1 MRAGKVYLAYTL
13 GGGTLLLLAVAWLQS
28 LAGPVS
34 FTERGVLAH
43 IAVEH
48 RLELQVIFVLFIAAL
63 GVKSALIPLHG
74 WLPRAMVAPAPVSS
88 LLHAVAV
95 VKAGAFGIVRL
106 VYDVYGIETA
116 SDLGMLDPLAW
127 LAGATIVYGSL
138 RALFQDELKKR
149 LAYST
154 VSQVSYIIL
163 GTAILGPLAAAGG
176 IVHLV
181 HQGIMKITLFFGAGN
196 YAETLGVHRVSEMNG
211 VGRRMPWTTAAFTV
225 GALGMIGVPPMAGYI
240 SKYYLQQGGV
250 QAGLGWVS
258 LVLAASSLL
267 NAAYFLPIVYRAWF
281 LPPPEKW
288 PDEHHFGRFET
299 EWMLLV
305 PPLFT
310 AAMVVL
316 AGILAEAPF
325 SPLAFARIIAGEE
338 FPP

>member
-1 MRAGKVYLAYTL
+1 
-13 GGGTLLLLAVAWLQS
+13 
-28 LAGPVS
+28 
-34 FTERGVLAH
+34 
-43 IAVEH
+43 
-48 RLELQVIFVLFIAAL
+48 
-63 GVKSALIPLHG
+63 
-74 WLPRAMVAPAPVSS
+74 MVAPAPVSS

-95 VKAGAFGIVRL
+95 VKAGAFGVVRL

-116 SDLGMLDPLAW
+116 GDLGMLDPLAW

-211 VGRRMPWTTAAFTV
+211 VGQRMPWTTAAFTV

-240 SKYYLQQGGV
+240 SKYYLQQGAV

-267 NAAYFLPIVYRAWF
+267 NAAYFLPIIYRAWF
-281 LPPPEKW
+281 LPPPDEW
-288 PDEHHFGRFET
+288 PEEHHFGRFET
-299 EWMLLV
+299 GWMLLV
-305 PPLFT
+305 PPVIT